1 MKLLNRS
8 AITLLAKAP
17 FATWI
22 ASLPLEEGNQSEV
35 YTLDILRKEGNI
47 YLINE
52 VDEESDFTSS
62 LQSSWQQMFENELAA
77 WDEFGDHWP
86 SDLSL
91 ELFSEW
97 FEVCYQIM
105 AFDMSD
111 DALLVASLDN
121 L

>member
-17 FATWI
+17 FAAWI
-22 ASLPLEEGNQSEV
+22 ASLPADEAHQAEH
-35 YTLDILRKEGNI
+35 YTLEMLRKEGNI
-47 YLINE
+47 YLIDE
-52 VDEESDFTSS
+52 VDEESDFTGA
-62 LQSSWQQMFENELAA
+62 LQSSWKRMFENELAA
-77 WDEFGDHWP
+77 WDEFADNWP
-86 SDLSL
+86 TPLSF
-91 ELFSEW
+91 ELFSDW

-111 DALLVASLDN
+111 DALLVASLDD